1 VRQPSPEK
9 HSPIKNPPPRV
20 AGQSLDEE
28 LTRLEDED
36 VTPWLVIATVV
47 TMLAGVEWLR
57 WALDIPPQP
66 GLVSIS
72 AVLVIAFCVHK
83 AMSYRR
89 RIRALKLGR
98 DGEREVGAMLEE
110 LRAEGCIVL
119 HDIIGDGFNLDHV
132 VISTRGIYAI
142 ETKAVSKP
150 AGKAV
155 ITYDGQRLLVD
166 GSGDYTHAIEQAQ
179 AEASWLRQLCTNLT
193 GKTYAVQPVVVFPG
207 WWIENKNPRQW
218 PTWVLNPKG
227 GLAACISASPER
239 IPEIEVRALAHH
251 LRQHI
256 QNQHRSR

>member
-1 VRQPSPEK
+1 MSPQK

-28 LTRLEDED
+28 LVRLLDEE
-36 VTPWLVIATVV
+36 VTPWSVIATIVISI
-47 TMLAGVEWLR
+47 AAVEWFR
-57 WALDIPPQP
+57 WLFDVAPHPVYATI
-66 GLVSIS
+66 GAIIVT
-72 AVLVIAFCVHK
+72 AFCYWR
-83 AMSYRR
+83 ALSYRN

-110 LRAEGCIVL
+110 LIANGCIVL
-119 HDIIGDGFNLDHV
+119 HDIIGDGFNVDHV
-132 VISTRGIYAI
+132 VISTRGLFTV
-142 ETKAVSKP
+142 ETKVVSKP
-150 AGKAV
+150 DGKAV

-166 GSGDYTHAIEQAQ
+166 GTGDYTRAIDQAQ
-179 AEASWLRQLCTNLT
+179 AEASWLRQLCTSLT

-239 IPEIEVRALAHH
+239 IPETEVHAIAHH

-256 QNQHRSR
+256 QNQQRDRQP